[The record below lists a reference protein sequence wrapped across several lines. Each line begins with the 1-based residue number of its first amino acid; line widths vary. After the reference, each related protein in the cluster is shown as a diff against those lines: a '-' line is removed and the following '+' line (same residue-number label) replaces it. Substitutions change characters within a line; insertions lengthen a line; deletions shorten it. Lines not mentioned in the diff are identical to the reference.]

1 VLKLELRSENPIRP
15 GFARLVIHNWAGNTD
30 NVTLSV
36 QRNQDQCFLDSDR
49 AWIGSEVRH
58 ILPTLREDGESCSVA
73 LGPDIV
79 DPLLAS
85 RENAYLL
92 RLSDGGESDQGGLV
106 IAGDVISSLA
116 GGSNV
121 IPNRLQPLAALDEP
135 PVVASIPQPVVATPP
150 TIDPPPPVPPVKK
163 SSLTWLWLLLVALAI
178 IGLIGA
184 WLLLR
189 PSAGVTS
196 PAADAPAATTAPIKP
211 AEPAAPA
218 TSAPVAPAPSASG
231 APATSAALATPA
243 PSVTASAAP
252 CAPDTMKTT
261 GELDFVKGCLQSQP
275 NSAQVLTIISQAKEQ
290 KHCDVAQRLYAYKA
304 QSGDTAIALKYAHEY
319 DPLTAVKGGC
329 FAADTETAV
338 YWYETVINQDAHNA
352 EAKTRLSALK
362 K

>member
-1 VLKLELRSENPIRP
+1 MLKLELRSENPARP
-15 GFARLVIHNWAGNTD
+15 GFARLVIRKWTGDTD

-36 QRNQDQCFLDSDR
+36 QRNQDQCFLASDS
-49 AWIGSEVRH
+49 AWVGSEVRH
-58 ILPTLREDGESCSVA
+58 SLPTLREDGDSCSVG

-92 RLSDGGESDQGGLV
+92 RLSDGGATDQGGLV

-121 IPNRLQPLAALDEP
+121 IPNRLQPLAAAHTEP
-135 PVVASIPQPVVATPP
+135 PVAESVPQPVVATPP
-150 TIDPPPPVPPVKK
+150 VIEPPRPVPPVKK
-163 SSLTWLWLLLVALAI
+163 TPLTWLWLLLAVLAI
-178 IGLIGA
+178 AGLIGA

-189 PSAGVTS
+189 PATSVTS
-196 PAADAPAATTAPIKP
+196 PMAGSPAVEATPATSASATPVPATPAAPP
-211 AEPAAPA
+211 ASEPA
-218 TSAPVAPAPSASG
+218 TSAPGVK
-231 APATSAALATPA
+231 T
-243 PSVTASAAP
+243 AAP
-252 CAPDTMKTT
+252 CAPETMKNT

-329 FAADTETAV
+329 FAADAETAV
-338 YWYETVINQDAHNA
+338 YWYETVIHRDANNA